1 MKILRKNIQSGFTL
15 MEILIAVAV
24 LAIGVVAVVNLF
36 PVGLQAARRT
46 ANFSDAA
53 ALAQRQMEL
62 YRAYGY
68 GEIDDMFG
76 SIPAGDTDYY
86 PDQTDTEVFPDD
98 EDYSW
103 WMMLE
108 KHNTLNMFEMTL
120 NIYWLDGGQE
130 QYETFVTYIADYGE

>member
-1 MKILRKNIQSGFTL
+1 MKIFRKNIQSGFTL

-24 LAIGVVAVVNLF
+24 LAIGVVSVVNLF

-53 ALAQRQMEL
+53 ALAQMQMEI
-62 YRAYGY
+62 YRSYGY
-68 GEIDDMFG
+68 GEIDAAFASDPG
-76 SIPAGDTDYY
+76 YY
-86 PDQTDTEVFPDD
+86 PGQTDTEDFPDN

-108 KHNTLNMFEMTL
+108 KHNTLEMFEVSL

-130 QYETFVTYIADYGE
+130 QYEIFVTYIADYEE

>member
-1 MKILRKNIQSGFTL
+1 MRTNRQSGFTL

-24 LAIGVVAVVNLF
+24 LAIGVVSVVNLF

-62 YRAYGY
+62 YRSYGY
-68 GEIDDMFG
+68 GEIDDMFA
-76 SIPAGDTDYY
+76 SDPDYY
-86 PDQTDTEVFPDD
+86 PNQTDTEVFPDD
-98 EDYSW
+98 EDYRW

-108 KHNTLNMFEMTL
+108 HATLDMFEMTL

-130 QYETFVTYIADYGE
+130 QYETFFTYIAGYEG